1 VEEKQPD
8 QLPQV
13 EEEKQPEVVME
24 EPVQVDESEKQPD
37 SDDEVHAMH
46 RKQKQ
51 KAMHEFHGEEQQ
63 IQQEVV
69 PEQPEESEE
78 VIQGTIEFVESR
90 KDKLELQQQQE
101 QQREAIV
108 E

>member
-1 VEEKQPD
+1 
-8 QLPQV
+8 
-13 EEEKQPEVVME
+13 
-24 EPVQVDESEKQPD
+24 
-37 SDDEVHAMH
+37 
-46 RKQKQ
+46 
-51 KAMHEFHGEEQQ
+51 MHEFHGEEQQ

>member
-1 VEEKQPD
+1 
-8 QLPQV
+8 
-13 EEEKQPEVVME
+13 ME
-24 EPVQVDESEKQPD
+24 EPVQVDENEKQPD
-37 SDDEVHAMH
+37 SDDEVQAMH

-69 PEQPEESEE
+69 PEQPEEPE

-90 KDKLELQQQQE
+90 KDKLELQQQLE
-101 QQREAIV
+101 QQNNE
-108 E
+108 